1 MQTGAI
7 ETIFSLARD
16 VPPPEPDLDRIAP
29 DSLQSA
35 ALAQGSIRR
44 VCSLRKISEAGA
56 VLHTDTPLDIGEKI
70 TLELMSGHTLRGTVE
85 WCRGSGAGLRF
96 DGPLDVFAVI
106 ARNLVNQPGERRRLP
121 RVELA
126 CELHIRSRAGMEV
139 AKTRDISQGGAK
151 IETGLALE
159 LDEPIQVTIQ
169 GLGTISGIVCW
180 RKDGLAGIAFAPE
193 LGWQELMPWLRQAR
207 DAARRARP
215 ERIAPPPPPPQFR
228 PAPAPAQDQAEPAGN
243 AVHLNIP
250 ARVREGNNRWKIEV
264 ASVTTRQIEFDSFA
278 ALRLGTLL
286 WLALPG
292 LEGWSA
298 RVVKLEGFRFTCEF
312 THPLHPAVLERI
324 VTMTHED
331 I

>member
-1 MQTGAI
+1 MQNGAV

-16 VPPPEPDLDRIAP
+16 VPPPEPDLDRVGP

-35 ALAQGSIRR
+35 ALAQGSIRQL
-44 VCSLRKISEAGA
+44 CSLRKISEAGA
-56 VLHTDTPLDIGEKI
+56 ILHTDTPLNVGEKI
-70 TLELMSGHTLRGTVE
+70 SLELMSGHTLRGTVE

-106 ARNLVNQPGERRRLP
+106 ARNLVNQPGDRRRLP
-121 RVELA
+121 RVELT
-126 CELHIRSRAGMEV
+126 CELRIRSRAGMEV
-139 AKTRDISQGGAK
+139 ATSRDISQGGAK
-151 IETGLALE
+151 IETGLVLE
-159 LDEPIQVTIQ
+159 RDEPVEVTID
-169 GLGTISGIVCW
+169 GLGTLSGVVCW
-180 RKDGLAGIAFAPE
+180 RKDGLAGIAFSPE

-207 DAARRARP
+207 DAAPQARP
-215 ERIAPPPPPPQFR
+215 ARAPTTR
-228 PAPAPAQDQAEPAGN
+228 PIFAPTAPAQSESDANG
-243 AVHLNIP
+243 VLLNIP

-286 WLALPG
+286 WIALPG

-324 VTMTHED
+324 LTAPQADT
-331 I
+331 

>member
-1 MQTGAI
+1 MIQNGVI

-16 VPPPEPDLDRIAP
+16 VPPPEPDPGRIDL

-35 ALAQGSIRR
+35 SLAQGSIRQI
-44 VCSLRKISEAGA
+44 CSLRKISEAGA
-56 VLHTDTPLDIGEKI
+56 ILHTDTPLHVGEKI
-70 TLELMSGHTLRGTVE
+70 SLELVSGHTLRGTVE
-85 WCRGSGAGLRF
+85 WCCGSGAGLRF

-126 CELHIRSRAGMEV
+126 CELRIRARAGIEV
-139 AKTRDISQGGAK
+139 ATTRDISQGGAK

-159 LDEPIQVTIQ
+159 PDEPVEVTIE
-169 GLGTISGIVCW
+169 GLGSIGGVVRW
-180 RKDGLAGIAFAPE
+180 RKDGLAGIEFSPE

-207 DAARRARP
+207 DLARRVRP
-215 ERIAPPPPPPQFR
+215 EPA
-228 PAPAPAQDQAEPAGN
+228 APAVPIFTPKVRTQDPPDLAGK

-264 ASVTTRQIEFDSFA
+264 ASVSTRQIEFDSFA

-312 THPLHPAVLERI
+312 THPLHPAVLER
-324 VTMTHED
+324 MLSMEHGQA
-331 I
+331 